1 MSKRLLART
10 AGTAVLAV
18 LASGLAFVAACSS
31 SSTTAS
37 VADSG
42 DSDSGDLIID
52 SGGIADASA
61 GDGAVTPLTW
71 TWQSVAGA
79 KCRDGSD
86 TGIGVNLSPGSTKT
100 VIFLEGGGACF
111 TPSFCSM
118 NPSKFGP
125 TEFAASVA
133 AGGPAGSGGGKSG
146 TAFGI
151 LSRAD
156 MKNPVKDWNMIYI
169 PYCTG
174 DIHGGVNPTGMVSGV
189 PGTQMF
195 VGRNNIAVDLVAIKA
210 LTPGTTEV
218 FLTGAS
224 AGGFGAALSY
234 DQVATSYGQVPVTLI
249 DDSGPPMADPFLA
262 SCLQMKLAALWG
274 LDKGV
279 LADCGDDCNA
289 DGGIDTAHWAINAMR
304 HIGKKYP
311 MRRLGLI
318 ESTGDL
324 TISAFYGSGYMNC
337 TSSFPELE
345 PDFTDGLLDLRAQ
358 MAFDPNFG
366 TFYFG
371 GADHQAHTSYEN
383 ALDTRMSTNQM
394 DGGAPVSLADWTA
407 QMLSGSVTN
416 VGP

>member
-1 MSKRLLART
+1 MSKR
-10 AGTAVLAV
+10 AVAVVVIMAVGAALAV
-18 LASGLAFVAACSS
+18 ACSS
-31 SSTTAS
+31 GSSGATTPSIDA
-37 VADSG
+37 G
-42 DSDSGDLIID
+42 SDSETGLADTGATDAPPLD
-52 SGGIADASA
+52 AGIQ
-61 GDGAVTPLTW
+61 PNTW
-71 TWQSVAGA
+71 TWQSVPGA

-100 VIFLEGGGACF
+100 VIFMEGGGACF
-111 TPSFCSM
+111 SPSFCAM

-125 TEFAASVA
+125 SEFTAAVA
-133 AGGPAGSGGGKSG
+133 AGGPAGAGGGKSG

-156 MKNPVKDWNMIYI
+156 AKNPVRDWNMIYI

-174 DIHGGVNPTGMVSGV
+174 DIHGGAKPAGV
-189 PGTQMF
+189 VAGVAGTQMF
-195 VGRNNIAVDLVAIKA
+195 VGRNNVTVDLDAIKA
-210 LTPGTTEV
+210 LTAGTTEV

-224 AGGFGAALSY
+224 AGGFGAALAY
-234 DQVATSYGQVPVTLI
+234 DQVATFYGQVPVTMI
-249 DDSGPPMADPFLA
+249 DDSGPPMSDPFLA
-262 SCLQMKLAALWG
+262 SCLQTKLAALWG

-279 LADCGDDCNA
+279 LADCGDDCKA
-289 DGGIDTAHWAINAMR
+289 DGGIDTEHWGINAMK

-311 MRRLGLI
+311 TRRLGLI

-324 TISAFYGSGYMNC
+324 TISAFFGSGYMNC

-345 PDFTDGLLDLRAQ
+345 PDFRDGLLDIRAQ
-358 MAFDPNFG
+358 MAFDPSFG

-371 GADHQAHTSYEN
+371 GPDHQIHTSYEN
-383 ALDTRMSTNQM
+383 ALDTRMSTNTM

-407 QMLSGSVTN
+407 QMLNGTVTN

>member
-1 MSKRLLART
+1 MSKRLVTITTTT
-10 AGTAVLAV
+10 ALTAILG
-18 LASGLAFVAACSS
+18 SGFALVAACSS

-42 DSDSGDLIID
+42 ALDGGDLVAD
-52 SGGIADASA
+52 GSGPADAGA
-61 GDGAVTPLTW
+61 ADGAVQPLNW

-86 TGIGVNLSPGSTKT
+86 TGIAVNLSPGSTKT

-125 TEFAASVA
+125 ADLTASIA

-151 LSRAD
+151 LSRKD
-156 MKNPVKDWNMIYI
+156 MKNPVRDWNMIYI

-174 DIHGGVNPTGMVSGV
+174 DIHGGANPTGMVAGV
-189 PGTQMF
+189 SGTQMF
-195 VGRNNIAVDLVAIKA
+195 VGRNNIALDLDALKS

-234 DQVATSYGQVPVTLI
+234 DQVATFYGQVPVTLI

-262 SCLQMKLAALWG
+262 SCLQTKLAALWG

-279 LADCGDDCNA
+279 LADCGDDCKA
-289 DGGIDTAHWAINAMR
+289 DGGIDTDHWAINAMK

-345 PDFTDGLLDLRAQ
+345 PDFTDGLFDIRTQ

-371 GADHQAHTSYEN
+371 GPDHQSHTSYEN

-407 QMLSGSVTN
+407 QMLSGNVTN